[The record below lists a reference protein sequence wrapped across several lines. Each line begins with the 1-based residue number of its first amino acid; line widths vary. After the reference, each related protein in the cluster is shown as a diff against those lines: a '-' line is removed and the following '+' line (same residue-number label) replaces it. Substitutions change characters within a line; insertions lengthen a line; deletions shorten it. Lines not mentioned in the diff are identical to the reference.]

1 MLDNVFSSHFL
12 SFQLLKHL
20 QHTMLVEMNEITIFE
35 LKEAKGKDNTITP
48 GSEITVFHFCLFDLI
63 SEPLFS
69 LCKGSIELKSLIMER
84 SELQ

>member
-48 GSEITVFHFCLFDLI
+48 GSEITVFHF
-63 SEPLFS
+63 S

-84 SELQ
+84 RELQ